1 MHASISLL
9 DKLKWNLDIN
19 IILSILLVDI
29 GQPCLCRGQ
38 CSWDFF
44 KRNGKNFSIIIKL
57 FMRCPLL
64 LGAMQGPIKYI
75 LSSNMN
81 NYRDFGPGVQ
91 RSWLSVQIA
100 YDQSFSLI
108 TNKKMSVSFSYIHY
122 I

>member
-1 MHASISLL
+1 
-9 DKLKWNLDIN
+9 
-19 IILSILLVDI
+19 
-29 GQPCLCRGQ
+29 
-38 CSWDFF
+38 
-44 KRNGKNFSIIIKL
+44 
-57 FMRCPLL
+57 MRCPLL